1 MNNSS
6 LNNYHS
12 LFGGEGWNIVLTQ
25 LQREKSLE
33 KEEVISEAWVLK
45 EEGKLTEPA
54 LRAAC
59 RARAKLAGTGFDWQ
73 QYLLNQSVNSRQEV
87 EKWRE
92 VDDATAAWA
101 AAQVRA
107 AREECCA
114 RGARKRI
121 SRALQLIETQGD
133 LFLQGGVA

>member
-1 MNNSS
+1 M
-6 LNNYHS
+6 NNYHS
-12 LFGGEGWNIVLTQ
+12 FFCGEAWNIVLSQ
-25 LQREKSLE
+25 LHREKSLE
-33 KEEVISEAWVLK
+33 KEEVISEAWILK
-45 EEGKLTEPA
+45 EQGKLTEPA

-73 QYLLNQSVNSRQEV
+73 QYLLNQSINSCNEV

-101 AAQVRA
+101 GAQVRA
-107 AREECCA
+107 AREACGA

-121 SRALQLIETQGD
+121 SRLLQAIENQGD